1 MFSKFFINRPI
12 FATVLAL
19 LIVVAGLV
27 TLNILPVAQFP
38 EITPPTVQ
46 VSAVYPGANAE
57 TVAQTVGIPIEQQVN
72 GVDGML
78 YMSSNSSSSGAY
90 SLTITFAVGTDIDM
104 ATVQVQNRVSIAQ
117 SSLPEPVVVQG
128 VTVQKQSSNIVMFL
142 TMTSQ
147 DSVYNSLYLTNYA
160 KLNLVDQL
168 TRVPGVGAVNVMGAG
183 DYSMRIWLDPEAMR
197 IRNISPQ
204 QVYQSIQSQNVEVS
218 AGYIGQ
224 PIGQDNNNAFQ
235 YTLNVQGRLKSPEQF
250 GNIIIRREQ
259 DGAMLRLKDIARID
273 LGSASYSVVSR
284 LNGKPTAA
292 IAIYQQPGS
301 NSLDVSKGVK
311 AKMEELSESFPSGV
325 VSTGS
330 LGQGISAAV
339 GMALAGKA
347 DGRDYRVYA
356 LLGDGEIEEGQVWEA
371 AMAAAKYRLDNLCA
385 VVDVNG
391 LQIDGATADVMPSEP
406 LDQKFEAFNW
416 NVIRVDGHDY
426 AALAEAFAA
435 AAACKGKPTV
445 LLARTVKGKGVSFM
459 EGDYGWH
466 GKAPNAEQY
475 EKARAELAARVAELE
490 GK

>member
-1 MFSKFFINRPI
+1 MNTDLRTLEAVAAKGRLLGLDMVYHCASGHLGGSFSAMDIL
-12 FATVLAL
+12 TVLYFDVMHVDPNNPADPNRDRFVLSKGHCTPAL
-19 LIVVAGLV
+19 YP
-27 TLNILPVAQFP
+27 ILAQRGYFP
-38 EITPPTVQ
+38 EEALDLFRSIQ
-46 VSAVYPGANAE
+46 GHLSGHAE
-57 TVAQTVGIPIEQQVN
+57 MHHVK
-72 GVDGML
+72 GVDM
-78 YMSSNSSSSGAY
+78 
-90 SLTITFAVGTDIDM
+90 
-104 ATVQVQNRVSIAQ
+104 
-117 SSLPEPVVVQG
+117 
-128 VTVQKQSSNIVMFL
+128 
-142 TMTSQ
+142 
-147 DSVYNSLYLTNYA
+147 
-160 KLNLVDQL
+160 
-168 TRVPGVGAVNVMGAG
+168 
-183 DYSMRIWLDPEAMR
+183 
-197 IRNISPQ
+197 
-204 QVYQSIQSQNVEVS
+204 
-218 AGYIGQ
+218 
-224 PIGQDNNNAFQ
+224 
-235 YTLNVQGRLKSPEQF
+235 
-250 GNIIIRREQ
+250 
-259 DGAMLRLKDIARID
+259 
-273 LGSASYSVVSR
+273 
-284 LNGKPTAA
+284 
-292 IAIYQQPGS
+292 
-301 NSLDVSKGVK
+301 
-311 AKMEELSESFPSGV
+311 
-325 VSTGS
+325 STGS

-475 EKARAELAARVAELE
+475 EKARAELSARVAELE